1 VALERIDFL
10 NHKGKKMSDSQI
22 GFMLIVVFAIFGVFA
37 PYIMTVLF

>member
-10 NHKGKKMSDSQI
+10 NHKGKKMSDYSL
-22 GFMLIVVFAIFGVFA
+22 GLLVFMLGAFGIFA